1 MYHHVGCLRHLQV
14 CPSGQI
20 STTSTITMT
29 STPTHFPQS
38 SVGAGPPGKDGTKV
52 FDVGAVRDP
61 GQLYPPGR
69 GSVPADL
76 EIVLVDTVLTE
87 IVSPVKVEKDP
98 EGVRLDGSAVPGSDD
113 VWIDKPLEL
122 AEADGTP
129 DEAEFVAAQE
139 SRVLPDGLVESVGKA
154 LLSGGAP

>member
-1 MYHHVGCLRHLQV
+1 M
-14 CPSGQI
+14 
-20 STTSTITMT
+20 
-29 STPTHFPQS
+29 
-38 SVGAGPPGKDGTKV
+38 

-69 GSVPADL
+69 DSVPADV

-113 VWIDKPLEL
+113 VWTDKPLEL
-122 AEADGTP
+122 TEADGTP

-139 SRVLPDGLVESVGKA
+139 SRVLPDGLVESGGKA